1 MKIEIEGMR
10 GRYAATR
17 GKGSEHTARNRLRP
31 SLLQYDYLTL
41 QTLSESISEL
51 IARVPEPS
59 SGARALDVGSSRSP
73 YRPTV
78 EGRGFRLE
86 TLDLTR
92 EDGADHV
99 GTVEATGLPG
109 DAYALVLCTQVL
121 EHCDDPWRAAGEI
134 RRILA
139 PGGHVILSAPH
150 VWFYHPHPHDHWRF
164 TQEGMVR
171 LCRENGLEPVL
182 LLAQGGTMLTAV
194 QVHNFLLYGVL
205 GRWGAP
211 AYLVLNLLGRG
222 LDRLAPN
229 ELFCHNFACLARRR

>member
-1 MKIEIEGMR
+1 MR
-10 GRYAATR
+10 GRYAAAR
-17 GKGSEHTARNRLRP
+17 GKGSQHTAGNRLRP

-41 QTLSESISEL
+41 QTLSESIAEL
-51 IARVPEPS
+51 IAQVPAPS
-59 SGARALDVGSSRSP
+59 PGANAVDLGSSRSP

-86 TLDLTR
+86 TLDLTHD
-92 EDGADHV
+92 EGADHV
-99 GTVEATGLPG
+99 GTVEATGLP
-109 DAYALVLCTQVL
+109 DESFELVLCTQVL
-121 EHCDDPWRAAGEI
+121 EHCDDPWRAVGEI

-182 LLAQGGTMLTAV
+182 LLAQGGTILTAF
-194 QVHNFLLYGVL
+194 QVLNFLLYGIA
-205 GRWGAP
+205 GRWGIPFFA
-211 AYLVLNLLGRG
+211 VLNLLGRA
-222 LDRLAPN
+222 LDRMLPN
-229 ELFCHNFACLARRR
+229 ELFCHNFACLARHP